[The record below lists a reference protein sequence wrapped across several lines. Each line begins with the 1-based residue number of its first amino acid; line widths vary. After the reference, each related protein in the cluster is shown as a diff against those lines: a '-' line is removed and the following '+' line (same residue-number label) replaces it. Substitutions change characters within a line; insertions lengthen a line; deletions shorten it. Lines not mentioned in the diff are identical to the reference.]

1 MICYVNRKS
10 VANLK
15 TFEALSSKPYFFY
28 IHTFYIQGIQE
39 KAQPG
44 PQNYPFQRYSVVIE
58 DIVLVLHF
66 NVLVLCALFSAF
78 SDWTIYYPFSH
89 VLIFYLPLIS

>member
-1 MICYVNRKS
+1 MIFNGRS
-10 VANLK
+10 VGNLK
-15 TFEALSSKPYFFY
+15 TFEALSSKPFF
-28 IHTFYIQGIQE
+28 FYIQGIQA

-66 NVLVLCALFSAF
+66 NVLVLCDLFSAF
-78 SDWTIYYPFSH
+78 SD
-89 VLIFYLPLIS
+89 

>member
-1 MICYVNRKS
+1 MLWFLKEGQLEILRLLKPW
-10 VANLK
+10 AQNL
-15 TFEALSSKPYFFY
+15 FF
-28 IHTFYIQGIQE
+28 FYIQGIQA

-66 NVLVLCALFSAF
+66 NVLILCALFSAF
-78 SDWTIYYPFSH
+78 SD
-89 VLIFYLPLIS
+89 